1 MGRGGSP
8 VRGRQYV
15 NAGGELVNDQY
26 QNVYDQYQNVYDQ
39 YQNVYDRLAEIS
51 LSNIFSMLFDL
62 RSSLAFLLILD
73 SVLSLTSDFSI
84 LVD

>member
-1 MGRGGSP
+1 M
-8 VRGRQYV
+8 

-51 LSNIFSMLFDL
+51 LTNIFSMLFDL
-62 RSSLAFLLILD
+62 RSSLVFHLILD
-73 SVLSLTSDFSI
+73 SVLSLTPDFSI
-84 LVD
+84 LFD